1 MEVQIAPGS
10 PTPDRSLEQKR
21 SHELAGTIPIPPDLE
36 AVKNEYIDKSD
47 AENGH
52 LTGLKLMLVLA
63 SVTLVVFLM
72 LLDMSIIVTAIP
84 RITSQFHSLPDVGWY
99 GSVYQLASASLQPL
113 TGKVYTYF
121 SSKWT
126 FLAFFAAF
134 ELGSLLCGVATS
146 SKMLIVGR
154 AVAGIGSSGLQ
165 NGALVI
171 LATVAPL
178 SKRAALMGFM
188 MGFSQLGLV
197 VGPLVGGAL
206 TEYTTWRWCFY
217 INLPVGG
224 LVAVALIIVRI
235 PDQIVKIKSNSIS
248 HTILKEMD
256 LVGFA
261 LFAPAAIQ
269 FLLALQYGGN
279 QYSWN
284 SPTVIGLFCGAG
296 GTFAVFLAWE
306 YYKGKD
312 AMIPFHMV
320 RQRAVWSSC
329 LVMLV
334 LMSMTMCASYYLP
347 IYFQAVRGVSPMTSG
362 VYLLP
367 SILSQ
372 MAFAVGS
379 GILVGKLG
387 YYLPAILFSGVVTAI
402 GNGLLSML
410 SPTTSTGRWIGYQI
424 VVGSGRGSGMQMPI
438 LAVQRTVTPP
448 QISIATSLVMF
459 CGTLGGA
466 VFLTLA
472 STIFGN
478 SLKSELPNYAPSV
491 NATAVIAA
499 GATGFR
505 DVVTESQLP
514 GVLKA
519 YGISVDRVFYLT
531 AGAGV
536 ACFCFAWGTGWKDL
550 REKNNST
557 ETKV

>member
-1 MEVQIAPGS
+1 MDVQMAP
-10 PTPDRSLEQKR
+10 
-21 SHELAGTIPIPPDLE
+21 E
-36 AVKNEYIDKSD
+36 AVKNEDIDKSD
-47 AENGH
+47 AEDGH
-52 LTGLKLMLVLA
+52 ITGLKQMLVLA

-84 RITSQFHSLPDVGWY
+84 SITSQFHSLPDVGWY
-99 GSVYQLASASLQPL
+99 GSAYQLASASLQPL

-126 FLAFFAAF
+126 FLAFFAVF

-171 LATVAPL
+171 LAKLPL
-178 SKRAALMGFM
+178 LHYQKEQVLLMIDLSV
-188 MGFSQLGLV
+188 SQLGLV

-224 LVAVALIIVRI
+224 LISAALIIVRI
-235 PDQIVKIKSNSIS
+235 PDQIVKINSKSIS
-248 HTILKEMD
+248 HTILKDMD

-269 FLLALQYGGN
+269 FLLALQYGGS

-284 SPTVIGLFCGAG
+284 SATVIGLFCGAG
-296 GTFAVFLAWE
+296 GTFAFFLAWE

-312 AMIPFHMV
+312 AMIPFYMV

-347 IYFQAVRGVSPMTSG
+347 IYFQAVRGVSPLTSG

-372 MAFAVGS
+372 MLFAVGS

-387 YYLPAILFSGVVTAI
+387 YYLPASIFSGVFAAI

-438 LAVQRTVTPP
+438 LAVQRTVTPA

-472 STIFGN
+472 NTIFDN

-491 NATAVIAA
+491 NVTAVI
-499 GATGFR
+499 
-505 DVVTESQLP
+505 
-514 GVLKA
+514 
-519 YGISVDRVFYLT
+519 T
-531 AGAGV
+531 AGLWRMRISAK
-536 ACFCFAWGTGWKDL
+536 FSHIRIRHPPF
-550 REKNNST
+550 
-557 ETKV
+557 

>member
-10 PTPDRSLEQKR
+10 PTPDRSLEPKR
-21 SHELAGTIPIPPDLE
+21 SHEPAGTIPIPPDLE
-36 AVKNEYIDKSD
+36 AVKNEDIDESD
-47 AENGH
+47 ADDGH

-99 GSVYQLASASLQPL
+99 GSAYQLASASLQPL

-126 FLAFFAAF
+126 FLAFFAVF

-171 LATVAPL
+171 LATIAPL
-178 SKRAALMGFM
+178 SKRAV
-188 MGFSQLGLV
+188 SQLGLV

-224 LVAVALIIVRI
+224 LVAAALIIVRI
-235 PDQIVKIKSNSIS
+235 PDQIVKINSNSIS
-248 HTILKEMD
+248 HTILKKLD
-256 LVGFA
+256 LGGFA

-284 SPTVIGLFCGAG
+284 SATVIGLFCGAG
-296 GTFAVFLAWE
+296 GTFTVFLAWE
-306 YYKGKD
+306 YYKAKD

-320 RQRAVWSSC
+320 RQRECGPAAWLC
-329 LVMLV
+329 Y
-334 LMSMTMCASYYLP
+334 MTMCASYYLP
-347 IYFQAVRGVSPMTSG
+347 IYFQAVRGVSPLTSG

-372 MAFAVGS
+372 MLFAVGS

-387 YYLPAILFSGVVTAI
+387 YYLPASLFSGVVTAI
-402 GNGLLSML
+402 GNGLLSIL

-438 LAVQRTVTPP
+438 LAVQRTVTPA

-459 CGTLGGA
+459 CSTLGGA

-472 STIFGN
+472 NTIFDN

-491 NATAVIAA
+491 NATEVIAA

-505 DVVTESQLP
+505 DVVTKSQLP

-531 AGAGV
+531 AGAGF
-536 ACFCFAWGTGWKDL
+536 ACFCFAWGMGWKDL
-550 REKNNST
+550 RKKNNNT